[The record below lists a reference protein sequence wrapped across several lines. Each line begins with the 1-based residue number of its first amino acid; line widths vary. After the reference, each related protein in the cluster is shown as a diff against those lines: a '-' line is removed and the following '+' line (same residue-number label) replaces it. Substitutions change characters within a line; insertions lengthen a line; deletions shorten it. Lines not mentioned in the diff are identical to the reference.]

1 MTAPR
6 AITYVTSR
14 WGEPSQTFVRREAL
28 AVARRG
34 VAVTAASLKTP
45 GPVSAGIDPLH
56 LGPVGVV
63 AGLLRA
69 TRRRPRAVAGTVVRI
84 VRARPPLRNLAS
96 HLGAALIGIGWVGS
110 GRLPAGHLHAQFG
123 WVAATAAWAAARLD
137 GRRYSVMLHAFEI
150 HDVRYQ
156 DAFTGIP
163 LAEAV
168 QVFVESTSDQR
179 IVADRWSVAP
189 LVVRL
194 GVEAAWLDG
203 GDEDREPDL
212 VVAVGRLVEKKGY
225 GVLLD
230 ALATAEVPWRCE
242 IVGDGPLHDEL
253 RSQIER
259 LGLGGRVTLAG
270 SLSEAEVHQRLRR
283 AAVMCLA
290 SVETPSGDRDG
301 TPMAIVEA
309 MACGA
314 TVVSTDAGAIAEL
327 VGDAGVVVPQG
338 DVAALAAALDRVADG
353 AVRSDLVARARSRVA
368 AEWTSDAAAG
378 VVVDGVLP

>member
-1 MTAPR
+1 MGPR

-34 VAVTAASLKTP
+34 IVVTAASLKTP
-45 GPVSAGIDPLH
+45 GPVPAGIDALH
-56 LGPVGVV
+56 LGPMGVLVG
-63 AGLLRA
+63 ALRA
-69 TRRRPRAVAGTVVRI
+69 LRRRPRTVAGTVAQI

-123 WVAATAAWAAARLD
+123 WVAATAAWAAARVD
-137 GRRYSVMLHAFEI
+137 DRPYSVMLHAFEI
-150 HDVRYQ
+150 HDTRYQ
-156 DAFTGIP
+156 DAFTVVP
-163 LAEAV
+163 LAGAI
-168 QVFVESTSDQR
+168 QVFVESASDQR

-189 LVVRL
+189 LIARL

-203 GDEDREPDL
+203 GEEQREPDL

-225 GVLLD
+225 AVLLE
-230 ALATAEVPWRCE
+230 ALARSEVPWRCE
-242 IVGDGPLHDEL
+242 IVGDGPLRDEL
-253 RSQIER
+253 RSRIDR
-259 LGLGGRVTLAG
+259 LGLGDRVTLVGA
-270 SLSEAEVHQRLRR
+270 LSEAEVHERLRR

-314 TVVSTDAGAIAEL
+314 AVVSTDAGAIAEL
-327 VGDAGVVVPQG
+327 VGDAGMVVPQG
-338 DVAALAAALDRVADG
+338 DVVALAAALDRVADG
-353 AVRSDLVARARSRVA
+353 AVRSGLVARARSRVA

-378 VVVDGVLP
+378 VVVGAILR